1 VRLSPGRDAHDA
13 GMKPLVYAIC
23 PRPPHPT
30 RDGSSI
36 RNFHLLRSLA
46 DDFRVRAFVLL
57 PAHLRE
63 MREEL
68 PAGIEAERFPQA
80 PRPLRRAAALAAT
93 AAGRAYSPYLYRSR
107 PLAVRLR
114 TLAAREK
121 PSWIIAHSYHVAPL
135 APDEFGPLWIDF
147 HNLDSELWRRMGES
161 ASSRLA
167 RAFARSQ
174 APRVSRVEA
183 NLVARAAGISC
194 VSQREASLL
203 ARLAPDVPRL
213 LVPNGVDLE
222 RYPFRNEPARE
233 EIVFYVGDLAWPPHA
248 EGMAWF
254 RREVWPLLSRAR
266 PSARAEVLGRGAP
279 VAASDRERFAFLG
292 EGGDTRP
299 HWSRAA
305 VAVVPLRAAAGTRLK
320 ILEAAACGVPVVSTS
335 VGAEGLELSDGS
347 EIRIADDPEAFA
359 RAVAELLADRD
370 ARREQAA
377 AARRKVEQLYGW
389 DSIGRSFSRELLRR
403 RSETNG

>member
-1 VRLSPGRDAHDA
+1 
-13 GMKPLVYAIC
+13 MKPLVYAIC

-63 MREEL
+63 MPDDL
-68 PAGIEAERFPQA
+68 PAGVEAERFPQA

-93 AAGRAYSPYLYRSR
+93 AAGRAYSPFLYRSR
-107 PLAVRLR
+107 PLAARLR
-114 TLAAREK
+114 TLASREN

-161 ASSRLA
+161 AASRLS

-174 APRVSRVEA
+174 APRVSRIEA
-183 NLVARAAGISC
+183 ELVARAAGISC
-194 VSQREASLL
+194 VSEREAELL
-203 ARLAPDVPRL
+203 ARLAPEVPRVV
-213 LVPNGVDLE
+213 VPNGVDLE
-222 RYPFRNEPARE
+222 RYPFRSEPASE

-254 RREVWPLLSRAR
+254 RREVWPLVAGSR

-279 VAASDRERFAFLG
+279 VAANDEERFAFLG

-299 HWSRAA
+299 HWARAA

-335 VGAEGLELSDGS
+335 VGAEGLDLADGD
-347 EIRIADDPEAFA
+347 EIRIADSPEGFA
-359 RAVAELLADRD
+359 AAVAGLLADPS
-370 ARREQAA
+370 ARRRQAA
-377 AARRKVEQLYGW
+377 AARRRVEERYGW
-389 DSIGRSFSRELLRR
+389 DSIGRVFSRELRR
-403 RSETNG
+403 RRPERRA

>member
-1 VRLSPGRDAHDA
+1 
-13 GMKPLVYAIC
+13 MKPLVYAIC

-63 MREEL
+63 LPQEL
-68 PAGIEAERFPQA
+68 PAGVEGERFPQSPA
-80 PRPLRRAAALAAT
+80 PVRRAAALAVSAI
-93 AAGRAYSPYLYRSR
+93 GRAYSPFLYRSR
-107 PLAVRLR
+107 PLAARLR
-114 TLAAREK
+114 TLASREK
-121 PSWIIAHSYHVAPL
+121 PAWIIAHSYHVAPL
-135 APDEFGPLWIDF
+135 APDAFGPLWIDF
-147 HNLDSELWRRMGES
+147 HNLDSELWRRMGET

-183 NLVARAAGISC
+183 GLVARAAGLSC

-203 ARLAPDVPRL
+203 ARLAPNIPRL

-222 RYPFRNEPARE
+222 RYAFRSEPARD

-254 RREVWPLLSRAR
+254 RRDVWPLVLRSR

-279 VAASDRERFAFLG
+279 VAANDEERFAFLG

-299 HWSRAA
+299 HWARAA

-335 VGAEGLELSDGS
+335 VGAEGLELSDPS
-347 EIRIADDPEAFA
+347 EIRIADDPEGFA
-359 RAVAELLADRD
+359 RAVAELLADVD
-370 ARREQAA
+370 ARRRQAV
-377 AARRKVEQLYGW
+377 AARHRVEQLYAW
-389 DSIGRSFSRELLRR
+389 DFIGRTFSRELLRR
-403 RSETNG
+403 LVESNG

>member
-1 VRLSPGRDAHDA
+1 
-13 GMKPLVYAIC
+13 MKPLVYAIC

-63 MREEL
+63 MPDDL
-68 PAGIEAERFPQA
+68 PAGVEAERFPQA

-93 AAGRAYSPYLYRSR
+93 AAGRAYSPFLYRSR
-107 PLAVRLR
+107 PLAARLR
-114 TLAAREK
+114 TLASREN

-161 ASSRLA
+161 AASRLS

-174 APRVSRVEA
+174 APRVSRIEA
-183 NLVARAAGISC
+183 ELVARAAGISC
-194 VSQREASLL
+194 VSEREAELL
-203 ARLAPDVPRL
+203 ARLAPEVPRVV
-213 LVPNGVDLE
+213 VPNGVDLE
-222 RYPFRNEPARE
+222 RYPFRSEPASE

-254 RREVWPLLSRAR
+254 RREVWPLVAGSR

-279 VAASDRERFAFLG
+279 VAANDEERFAFLG

-299 HWSRAA
+299 HWARAA

-335 VGAEGLELSDGS
+335 VGAEGLDLADGD
-347 EIRIADDPEAFA
+347 EIRIADSPGGFA
-359 RAVAELLADRD
+359 AAVAGLLADPS
-370 ARREQAA
+370 ARRRQAA
-377 AARRKVEQLYGW
+377 AARRRVEERYGW
-389 DSIGRSFSRELLRR
+389 DSIGRVFSRELRR
-403 RSETNG
+403 RRPERRA